1 MVGFSPRVPSKSSPR
16 EPTLAG
22 DSELRARRK
31 RSDPAER
38 LSHGQSRRIS
48 PTAVRMI
55 ASAIEL
61 VSQLPVQ
68 WRRRGCAF
76 VRQLRPAPS
85 RGRGRHSSRSSWR
98 LAGRA
103 STLIRWRLAPPSW
116 SQATQLL
123 LPGCVTSAELE
134 SKLSVLPGV
143 SNGASRDRTGDLLL
157 AKKPQAVAQGNH
169 GVAKAL
175 LMRSIWRS
183 PRHRHHPA

>member
-76 VRQLRPAPS
+76 VRQLRPAP
-85 RGRGRHSSRSSWR
+85 WAWPP
-98 LAGRA
+98 LVAVFLEACRA
-103 STLIRWRLAPPSW
+103 CFDSDPLETR
-116 SQATQLL
+116 TT
-123 LPGCVTSAELE
+123 VLE
-134 SKLSVLPGV
+134 S
-143 SNGASRDRTGDLLL
+143 SN
-157 AKKPQAVAQGNH
+157 PVAFTRLHYLG
-169 GVAKAL
+169 
-175 LMRSIWRS
+175 
-183 PRHRHHPA
+183 